1 MDNEYPKVNTSLDDA
16 ARLLNLVPFI
26 VSHQGVAIEVLADQF
41 GTTVDEIT
49 SDLMT
54 LWMCGLPGYTA
65 YELIDL
71 SFDSGFVTISN
82 AQTLERPRS
91 LERNEALALILGLE
105 TLLEEMQPTSVDLSQ
120 IIAALITKVSLLIGR
135 DLVRQVQAG
144 TPTSSSLRADIAK
157 ALSQRSNLRITYHST
172 SRDELKERTIAPLE
186 FISRNGVE
194 YLDAFCQTSG
204 GFRTFRLDRIENL
217 EAVSPTLAA
226 LPSHSETGT
235 EGPFDF
241 TLNISS
247 RPRDAFERFSI
258 STKGETQTQSVTAQ
272 SYSAEWAIREIMAF
286 GADVTALSP
295 PKLRGQIRER
305 AADAL
310 RGYQK

>member
-1 MDNEYPKVNTSLDDA
+1 MDNEYSKSNTSLDDA

-26 VSHQGVAIEVLADQF
+26 VSHQGVAIEDLATQF
-41 GTTVDEIT
+41 GSTVAEIT

-82 AQTLERPRS
+82 AETLERPRS
-91 LERNEALALILGLE
+91 LERNEALALLLGLE
-105 TLLEEMQPTSVDLSQ
+105 TLREEIQPTNVDLSR
-120 IIAALITKVSLLIGR
+120 IIAELISKVSLLIGR

-144 TPTSSSLRADIAK
+144 TPASSSLRADIAI
-157 ALSQRSNLRITYHST
+157 ALSQRSNLRINYHST
-172 SRDELKERTIAPLE
+172 TRDELKERIIAPLE

-194 YLDAFCQTSG
+194 YLDAFCQTFG

-217 EAVSPTLAA
+217 EVLSPALAA
-226 LPSHSETGT
+226 LPSNPETGT
-235 EGPFDF
+235 DGTFDF
-241 TLNISS
+241 TLNIWA

-258 STKGETQTQSVTAQ
+258 STRGETQTQNVTAQ

-286 GADVTALSP
+286 GGDVTALSP
-295 PKLRGQIRER
+295 QKLREQIRER
-305 AADAL
+305 AALAL
-310 RGYQK
+310 RAYQ